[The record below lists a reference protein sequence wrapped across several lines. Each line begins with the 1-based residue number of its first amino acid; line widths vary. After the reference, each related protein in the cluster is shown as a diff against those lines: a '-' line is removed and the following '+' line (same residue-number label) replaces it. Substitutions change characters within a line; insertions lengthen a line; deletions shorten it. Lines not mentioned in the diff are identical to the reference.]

1 MKVSMLADIQ
11 QWLSRQT
18 ISDEG
23 DDEEEDEEEAT
34 AEDGYVALE
43 NLDTFRWT
51 AEENPEMDL
60 PPKPD
65 NATTAT
71 VIPTN
76 APEVQGDSQQKDS
89 TGGTPGGAALS
100 QGRRRETVIPKHV
113 VRLFLRSGIEYIY
126 IYMYLTLI
134 FSYDRGGS
142 ILCS

>member
-1 MKVSMLADIQ
+1 MYIHTGCPTRQDISK
-11 QWLSRQT
+11 WSNRGLSTSPAGMR
-18 ISDEG
+18 
-23 DDEEEDEEEAT
+23 T
-34 AEDGYVALE
+34 AGRAVYVALE